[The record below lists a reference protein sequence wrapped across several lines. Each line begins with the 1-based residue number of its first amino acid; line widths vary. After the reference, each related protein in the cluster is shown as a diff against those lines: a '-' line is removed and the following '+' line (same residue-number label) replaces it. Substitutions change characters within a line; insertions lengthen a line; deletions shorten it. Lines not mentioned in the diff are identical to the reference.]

1 MSQLSLHFLPYLYPM
16 RIYGLLGT
24 PLTHSF
30 SPAYFKDKFL
40 KENILADY
48 RLFETSHPNPQLL
61 FQEHPNLAGINV
73 TIPHKS
79 AVIPFLDE
87 LDPVAQKIGAVNT
100 IKKMPNGS
108 LKGFNTDA
116 YGFEIAF
123 RKHWQPHQKNALILG
138 NGGAALAVKYVL
150 QTMGIAIS
158 TWTRTEIANPPLPLH
173 EFSILIQTTPV
184 GTFPHEQECLPL
196 RFSEIKSGTTV
207 MDLIYNPVE
216 TVFLQQCRLRGA
228 NTQNGWSML
237 VQQAEESWR
246 IWNGI

>member
-1 MSQLSLHFLPYLYPM
+1 M

-79 AVIPFLDE
+79 AVIPFLNE

-100 IKKMPNGS
+100 IKKMP
-108 LKGFNTDA
+108 
-116 YGFEIAF
+116 
-123 RKHWQPHQKNALILG
+123 
-138 NGGAALAVKYVL
+138 
-150 QTMGIAIS
+150 S
-158 TWTRTEIANPPLPLH
+158 T
-173 EFSILIQTTPV
+173 
-184 GTFPHEQECLPL
+184 
-196 RFSEIKSGTTV
+196 
-207 MDLIYNPVE
+207 
-216 TVFLQQCRLRGA
+216 
-228 NTQNGWSML
+228 
-237 VQQAEESWR
+237 
-246 IWNGI
+246 